1 MTQSIENSTELAN
14 MLNER
19 MVNRQG
25 GNNLRVARLMGWYTK
40 DPKNPIKANI
50 PEYDRSRF
58 AMEKYKFLLD
68 APFDISNKC
77 CNVMKKDP
85 CHRYEKETGRKA
97 IIGTMAEES
106 QLRTQKWIQN
116 GCNGFQMAHPV
127 STPLSFWREN
137 DILQYIV
144 ENNLSICSIYGDIV
158 EDYGDELEGQMSL
171 EDYGLYEKQKKLKC
185 SGCQRTGC
193 VLCGYGCTMESKE
206 EARFLRLKET
216 HPKFYALL
224 DVFKNNGVTFR
235 EALEWTNEHMMGRG
249 HIYF

>member
-50 PEYDRSRF
+50 PDYDRSRF

-158 EDYGDELEGQMSL
+158 EDFGEQIDGQMDLS
-171 EDYGLYEKQKKLKC
+171 DFGLCEKTKKYKTTGC
-185 SGCQRTGC
+185 KRSGCSACGFGC
-193 VLCGYGCTMESKE
+193 HINTKGEKG
-206 EARFLRLKET
+206 RFEQLRET
-216 HPKFYALL
+216 HPGLYNLL
-224 DVFKNNGVTFR
+224 DVCKNNGMTFR
-235 EALEWTNEHMMGRG
+235 EAILWVNEHGNLN
-249 HIYF
+249 IKL